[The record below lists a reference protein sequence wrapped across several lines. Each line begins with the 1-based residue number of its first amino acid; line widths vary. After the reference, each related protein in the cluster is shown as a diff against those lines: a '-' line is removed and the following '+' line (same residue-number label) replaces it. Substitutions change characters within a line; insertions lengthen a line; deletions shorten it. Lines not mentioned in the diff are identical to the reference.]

1 MLKITILKRN
11 TSSFSLLN
19 VVLHVV
25 NLLGKKKKKKEN
37 KRQNYEEAMRN
48 YLREIKGQTEN
59 VETDKHCE
67 LGCLL
72 LV

>member
-1 MLKITILKRN
+1 ML
-11 TSSFSLLN
+11 FH
-19 VVLHVV
+19 VLSISWE
-25 NLLGKKKKKKEN
+25 KKKKEK

-48 YLREIKGQTEN
+48 YLRDIKGQTEN
-59 VETDKHCE
+59 VETDKDCE